1 MENRPH
7 YMTQQINPYRVIDA
21 ELDQLLQEQEAIVR
35 RPFSRGLLFS
45 RIVEPVVVLVRSLK
59 AILESTKGETRITNA
74 LMRASLHPRSIS
86 CFVVT
91 FTLGTK
97 VLPLDDRESTLHSL
111 PVHTLASGPLR
122 TVRRELVFVSLSR
135 LALLALVD

>member
-21 ELDQLLQEQEAIVR
+21 KLDQLLQEQEAIVR
-35 RPFSRGLLFS
+35 RPFSSGLLFS

-97 VLPLDDRESTLHSL
+97 ALPLDDRDSTLHSFL
-111 PVHTLASGPLR
+111 MHTLASGPLC
-122 TVRRELVFVSLSR
+122 TVRCELVFVSLSR